1 MTSRQASSGRPILDD
16 ELRTCE
22 LLVAVIGPNWMATR
36 LPRLQPDD
44 VVRREIAVALQR
56 RIPLLPLLVDTTM
69 PAAADLPSDVQGLT
83 RWQAFGFDLGNYEGS
98 VKRLAKRVSGILC

>member
-1 MTSRQASSGRPILDD
+1 MTAIHSLGSRFEVTIV
-16 ELRTCE
+16 
-22 LLVAVIGPNWMATR
+22 LVFWLVIGPNWMATR
-36 LPRLQPDD
+36 LHEPDD

-56 RIPLLPLLVDTTM
+56 RIHLLPILVDTTM